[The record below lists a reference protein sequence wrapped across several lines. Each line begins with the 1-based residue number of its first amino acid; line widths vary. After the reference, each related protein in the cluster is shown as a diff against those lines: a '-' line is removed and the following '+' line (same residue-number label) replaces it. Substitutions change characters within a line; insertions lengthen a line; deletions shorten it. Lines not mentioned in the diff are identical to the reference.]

1 MMHSSMTLKGRLM
14 ESGKDNTPVRREGL
28 GLANSVTLARILL
41 IPFFLVALLSAWPSL
56 FHNARVLYILRPW
69 IAVAVFAVLA
79 ATDAV
84 DGYLAR
90 SRGEITTFGKFIDPL
105 ADKILITAALLGLIE
120 MRVLPAWVALII
132 IAREFIVSGLRMIA
146 SAEGVIIAASW
157 LGKLKTNLQIVAICL
172 FIVKDSSVILALPHV
187 WAQAFNIFSW
197 AVMAAA
203 VVITII
209 SLVSYFKH
217 ASEVL
222 KGPWN

>member
-1 MMHSSMTLKGRLM
+1 MTSVEDKA
-14 ESGKDNTPVRREGL
+14 PRREGL
-28 GLANSVTLARILL
+28 GLANTVTLARIVL

-56 FHNARVLYILRPW
+56 FKNAKALYVLRPW
-69 IAVAVFAVLA
+69 IAAVVFAVLA

-105 ADKILITAALLGLIE
+105 ADKILIAAALLGLIE
-120 MRVLPAWVALII
+120 MRVLPSWIALLI
-132 IAREFIVSGLRMIA
+132 IAREFVVSGLRMIA

-157 LGKLKTNLQIVAICL
+157 LGKVKTNLQIVAICL
-172 FIVKDSSVILALPHV
+172 FIVKDSSAILALPHQG
-187 WAQAFNIFSW
+187 AQIFNIVSW
-197 AVMAAA
+197 CVMVVA

-217 ASEVL
+217 AFEVL
-222 KGPWN
+222 EGPWN